1 LRPDFFRGSEMQFKT
16 QRMSVADYLAREERS
31 QIKHEYVD
39 GEIYAMS
46 GASRWHQLLIG
57 NLYHHARNTAGVR
70 CPIFMSGM
78 MLRVESRNSCY
89 YPDVI
94 ASCDPQDQGDRY
106 LTAPCFI
113 IEVLSPSTASV
124 DRREKRLAYLT
135 LKSLDEYVLVDQDRM
150 RIHVYRGGDR
160 GPWASQVLD
169 QPEEVLELTC
179 IGLRV
184 SLEDVYAGVDLKAL
198 ELRDSDVEMPGYF
211 VG

>member
-1 LRPDFFRGSEMQFKT
+1 MQLKT
-16 QRMSVADYLAREERS
+16 QRMSVADYLAREARS
-31 QIKHEYVD
+31 EIKHEYVD

-46 GASRWHQLLIG
+46 GASRRHQLLIG
-57 NLYHHARNTAGVR
+57 NLYHHARNAAAVR

-113 IEVLSPSTASV
+113 IEVLSPSTANV
-124 DRREKRLAYLT
+124 DRREKRLAYRT

-150 RIHVYRGGDR
+150 RVAVYRGDQ
-160 GPWASQVLD
+160 GPWASQMLD
-169 QPEEVLELTC
+169 QPDEMLELTC

-184 SLEDVYAGVDLKAL
+184 SLEDIYAGVDLKAL
-198 ELRDSDVEMPGYF
+198 ELRDSDVDMPDYF